1 MKQFLKTILGPA
13 VIVTIAFA
21 IITGLLYPAVVTGI
35 AQVAFPHQANGSLIT
50 KDNQIIGSSLLGQ
63 NFTSDRYFH
72 SRPSAAGTGYDPTQ
86 SGGSNLAPSNPLLRA
101 RIKAAM
107 NTSRTTG
114 ETNPDGTIPVDA
126 VTASG
131 SGLDPDITL
140 ANALIQI
147 PRVAKARNI
156 TEDNL
161 TRIVA
166 DHMEGRDFGVFGEPR
181 INVLL
186 LNLALDAGT
195 APRAP
200 AMRLTTQGN
209 PQVFGVFQV
218 IIIFAVVILLAY
230 YLGTYLYNIVTGRP
244 TELSKRLA
252 RAEAWVYRR
261 FHINQDEDMTW
272 KTYAFCVL
280 AFSLVSFLF
289 TYLVLRIQ
297 GLLPLNPQA
306 LPGVQP
312 DVAVN
317 TAVSFGTNTNW
328 QVYAGERTM
337 SYLSQMLA
345 LTTQN
350 FFSAAV
356 GIIVAIAL
364 IRAITSRT
372 KGKGLGNFWVDLT
385 RIILY
390 VLIPISIAAALIF
403 ASQGVPQTFSG
414 PVIAHTIDGGT
425 QTIPLGPIASQEAIK
440 MLGTNGGGFFNANS
454 AHPYENPTPFTNAMQ
469 IVLLLIIPAAVLFMF
484 GRFAWKMRQGIV
496 LFIVVLLFLIAAIA
510 FTTYEEQLGNK
521 ILTKNGVDQRPSS
534 LQAGGNMEGKEVRFG
549 IYGSTTFAVATTA
562 TACGAVNSMH
572 DSYTPLG
579 GMVPLFL
586 ILLGEVV
593 PGGAGAGFFSLF
605 IYILITI
612 FIAGLMVGRIPN
624 YLGKKVEAFDIK
636 MAVLILI
643 SIESTILIFSALS
656 VVTPAGLASIS
667 NPGPHGLSQILY
679 AFGSGV
685 GNNGSAFAG
694 LNAAT
699 LWFILLMTIA
709 MFIGRFFIII
719 PILAIAGS
727 FANKHIYPPTAGTL
741 PTDNATFGAILIGVI
756 LIVAGLSFLPVFV
769 LGPILEHLLM
779 GGIL

>member
-1 MKQFLKTILGPA
+1 
-13 VIVTIAFA
+13 
-21 IITGLLYPAVVTGI
+21 
-35 AQVAFPHQANGSLIT
+35 
-50 KDNQIIGSSLLGQ
+50 
-63 NFTSDRYFH
+63 
-72 SRPSAAGTGYDPTQ
+72 
-86 SGGSNLAPSNPLLRA
+86 
-101 RIKAAM
+101 
-107 NTSRTTG
+107 
-114 ETNPDGTIPVDA
+114 
-126 VTASG
+126 
-131 SGLDPDITL
+131 
-140 ANALIQI
+140 
-147 PRVAKARNI
+147 
-156 TEDNL
+156 
-161 TRIVA
+161 
-166 DHMEGRDFGVFGEPR
+166 MESRDFGVFGEPR

-195 APRAP
+195 APRAS
-200 AMRLTTQGN
+200 ATRLTTQGN
-209 PQVFGVFQV
+209 PQVFGIFQV

-252 RAEAWVYRR
+252 RAESWLYRR

-356 GIIVAIAL
+356 GIIVAVAL
-364 IRAITSRT
+364 IRAITTRK

-425 QTIPLGPIASQEAIK
+425 QTIPLGPVASQEAIK

-521 ILTKNGVDQRPSS
+521 ILTKLGVDQHPSD

-562 TACGAVNSMH
+562 VACGAVNSMH

-636 MAVLILI
+636 MTVLILI
-643 SIESTILIFSALS
+643 SIETTILTFAALS
-656 VVTPAGLASIS
+656 VVTPAGLAAIS
-667 NPGPHGLSQILY
+667 NPGPHGLTQILY

-685 GNNGSAFAG
+685 GNNGSALAG

-699 LWFILLMTIA
+699 LWYILLITIA

-779 GGIL
+779 GGML